1 MSDKLSSTFKDVGEL
16 DDHSGYLKWSRSV
29 KNKLKQHALWG
40 YVDKNNDLHK
50 EPAAGSDSRDEWLR
64 KNEAIIG
71 CINECL
77 SISLQNAYESI
88 TTASELWKK
97 LETDLT
103 PKGVGFIHDI
113 FIKFKTLSLSQCSDL
128 NDYCKQFMEVCDE
141 IERFSPKLKPNDLQ
155 LIVYF
160 HDGLGP
166 TYDFYVTQ
174 FNELHQEALETDK
187 SSKYKLSYAMLRLKN
202 SKATLAHGSAMAFNA
217 QPTMNHQSSIR
228 PINPGAPRR
237 VQAQYDCKSGHA
249 IEVLKLMRYCNK
261 PNCRQPVGHDHTNH
275 VDNYEPRGNK
285 RRGDDNGD
293 SRPNK
298 KSKSNKDKDKDK
310 DNKPKDEVYT
320 TGNSGSSGN
329 ANANI
334 AVAQLDV
341 TAHFANSLFHARP
354 WILDTGAS
362 RHIVGDLS
370 VFTSTQNLPAPIS
383 ITGMTGNSGATAI
396 GTIKLPCRTPSGS
409 TNLIIDDVL
418 YLPGASANLIS
429 SSKLQRAGCPLEFVS
444 KGIAIGRNG
453 VLAELQNTDLY
464 HIDVSPEATA
474 LHAQATA
481 AAATAR
487 NQEAV
492 DYWHQLTGHL
502 GKQNVLKLPQ
512 IVDGVDL
519 NHPPSN
525 EDCWCVVCAE
535 TRMKNLPHRGHIE
548 PGRYENELI
557 HADIFGPIE
566 DAPPHARYLHLLTE
580 DVTKACVGHLMPDK
594 SAASVLASF
603 DSYRRAIERPDRPIH
618 RLHTDEDSDYK
629 SNLHNDYRYKHGIV
643 WVPSIPANPQMNG
656 VAERQGQTV
665 MTIAHSL
672 LQESGLPRK
681 LIPEMIATAIW
692 LKNRTIEAKDGKTPH
707 ELSGRGRPNLGFL
720 KRLGRYGM
728 CQKRNPPGYNWPKFQ
743 PRSEKGRLVG
753 FEGNHFYRMLMPMG
767 SVLRF
772 DHVEW
777 LPEKPPKRPASPTP
791 LPAKQSVP
799 RTGGEVRFD
808 TSKRARATEAP
819 RSSVDVDRLLDSI
832 PLPKT
837 TKSADSNADDSST
850 EGGDTPET
858 DTPGDS
864 SDALENDQSDFQ
876 DVLYQHPYLRE
887 PTESPDPIALAVI
900 EAIKNEDGG
909 VGGLTQAITNLSM
922 RNPTDYNEPRTY
934 KEAMANQYHK
944 MDWQLG
950 MQDEIDSL
958 LENNTWTLVTPP
970 EKANIL
976 DGKWVYKCK
985 RGANNTVVRYKA
997 RWVVRGFQQ
1006 REGID
1011 FYETFATV
1019 VKPMSYKALFA
1030 IAAAY
1035 DLEIEQMDVKT
1046 AFLYGDVDTNIY
1058 IYQPTGFDDGSGRVC
1073 KLNKALYGLKQSP
1086 RIWYRHLLNY
1096 LTALGYRAL
1105 AEDHSVFLHPELNTI
1120 IAVYVDDLLIVGP
1133 NPHNIA
1139 QLKAQLS
1146 DKFQMSD
1153 LGPCQYYLGMVIT
1166 RDRPNRTLHL
1176 SQEGY
1181 IRNILTD
1188 HGMLDH
1194 EVKDRGKNSS
1204 VCTPMESTHLQPPA
1218 EDFIAPKQARE
1229 RYQSA
1234 VGSLMYAM
1242 MGTRPDIAYAVS
1254 VVSRYASN
1262 PDDNCWTA
1270 VKRIFRYLR
1279 GTLQLKLTYKGP
1291 LQPLTGY
1298 SDSDYAG
1305 DPATRRSTSGYVFN
1319 LGSAAISWSSKRQ
1332 PTVALSTCEAEY
1344 MGQVNAT
1351 KEAIW
1356 LERLLEKLTQI
1367 TPNPTVAPH
1376 VDPEEVS
1383 ENHALMAAQTIGIN
1397 ATHAVA
1403 LATVVFCDNQGAIAL
1418 AKDPTN
1424 HSKTKHM
1431 HTKYMFLRE
1440 CVGNQQV
1447 ELRYCP
1453 TGDMVADGL
1462 TKPLPRD
1469 AFERFRQ
1476 HLGLE

>member
-1 MSDKLSSTFKDVGEL
+1 M
-16 DDHSGYLKWSRSV
+16 

-40 YVDKNNDLHK
+40 YINKDSELSK
-50 EPAAGSDSRDEWLR
+50 EPSAESDDRKDWLR
-64 KNEAIIG
+64 KNESIIG
-71 CINECL
+71 CLNECISL
-77 SISLQNAYESI
+77 SLQNKYESI
-88 TTASELWKK
+88 TKASELWTK
-97 LETDLT
+97 LEADLT
-103 PKGVGFIHDI
+103 PKGFGFIHDI
-113 FIKFKTLSLSQCSDL
+113 FIKFKSLSLAQCSDL
-128 NDYCKQFMEVCDE
+128 NDYCNQFSEACDQ
-141 IERFSPKLKPNDLQ
+141 ITRFGEGLRPSDLQ

-160 HDGLGP
+160 HDGLGAN
-166 TYDFYVTQ
+166 YDFYVTQ
-174 FNELHQEALETDK
+174 FNELHQEALTDDK
-187 SSKYKLSYAMLRLKN
+187 TSKYTLGYAMGRLKN
-202 SKATLAHGSAMAFNA
+202 SKATLSHSSTMAFNA
-217 QPTMNHQSSIR
+217 QPTPNQTLIR
-228 PINPGAPRR
+228 VINPGAPKRIPP
-237 VQAQYDCKSGHA
+237 QQDCKSGHA
-249 IEVLKLMRYCNK
+249 VEVHKVMRYCNK
-261 PNCRQPVGHDHTNH
+261 PNCRNPVGHDYANH
-275 VDNYEPRGNK
+275 VDPSEYRK
-285 RRGDDNGD
+285 RRFEDNGNGN
-293 SRPNK
+293 SNK
-298 KSKSNKDKDKDK
+298 KSKSNKDKDNK

-320 TGNSGSSGN
+320 TGNNSSSGPT
-329 ANANI
+329 NANI
-334 AVAQLDV
+334 AVAELDV
-341 TAHFANSLFHARP
+341 TAHFANSPFSARP

-370 VFTSTQNLPAPIS
+370 VFTSTQNLPNPIS
-383 ITGMTGNSGATAI
+383 ITGMTGQSGATAL
-396 GTIKLPCRTPSGS
+396 GTIRLPCRTPDGS
-409 TNLIIDDVL
+409 ANLIIDDVL

-429 SSKLQRAGCPLEFVS
+429 ASKLQRAGCPLAFIDG
-444 KGIAIGRNG
+444 GISIGRNG
-453 VLAELQNTDLY
+453 VLAELRNNDLY
-464 HIDVSPEATA
+464 HIEVSVEAKA
-474 LHAQATA
+474 LHVQETA
-481 AAATAR
+481 AAATAC
-487 NQEAV
+487 NQDAI

-502 GKQNVLKLPQ
+502 GKQNVRKLPQ
-512 IVDGVDL
+512 IVDGIDL
-519 NHPPSN
+519 NHPPTN
-525 EDCWCVVCAE
+525 DDCCCVICAE
-535 TRMKNLPHRGHIE
+535 TRMKNLPHKGHIE

-566 DAPPHARYLHLLTE
+566 DAAPYARYLHLFTE
-580 DVTKACVGHLMPDK
+580 DTTKALTGHLMPDK
-594 SAASVLASF
+594 SAASVLSSF
-603 DSYRRAIERPDRPIH
+603 DSYRKATERPDRPVR
-618 RLHTDEDSDYK
+618 RLHTDEDSVYK
-629 SNLHNDYRYKHGIV
+629 SDLLNDYRYKHGIV
-643 WVPSIPANPQMNG
+643 WEPSIPANPQMNG

-665 MTIAHSL
+665 MTTAHSL

-681 LIPEMIATAIW
+681 MIGEMITAAIW
-692 LKNRTIEAKDGKTPH
+692 LKNRTIEARDGKTPH
-707 ELSGRGRPNLGFL
+707 ELAGRGRPNLGHL

-728 CQKRNPPGYNWPKFQ
+728 CQKRNPPGQNWPKFQ
-743 PRSEKGRLVG
+743 TRAEKGRLVG
-753 FEGNHFYRMLMPMG
+753 FDGNQFYRMLMPSG
-767 SVLRF
+767 YILRF

-777 LPEKPPKRPASPTP
+777 LPEHPLKRPASPTP
-791 LPAKQSVP
+791 LPAKQSLT
-799 RTGGEVRFD
+799 RMGGELRFD
-808 TSKRARATEAP
+808 TSKRARASDAA
-819 RSSVDVDRLLDSI
+819 RSADIDRLLDSI
-832 PLPKT
+832 PSPKLKPT
-837 TKSADSNADDSST
+837 AMNGPRVTEVDDSES
-850 EGGDTPET
+850 E
-858 DTPGDS
+858 DS
-864 SDALENDQSDFQ
+864 SGSSESSRTIEGRNTPSESSDTLEDDQPDIR
-876 DVLYQHPYLRE
+876 DVLYHHPYLRE
-887 PTESPDPIALAVI
+887 PTESPDPIALAVTK
-900 EAIKNEDGG
+900 AVEDEQGG
-909 VGGLTQAITNLSM
+909 NGGFTQAMTNLSL

-934 KEAMANQYHK
+934 KEAMANHYHK

-958 LENNTWTLVTPP
+958 LENNTWTLVSPP
-970 EKANIL
+970 DGANIL

-1046 AFLYGDVDTNIY
+1046 AFLYGDVDTDIF
-1058 IYQPTGFDDGSGRVC
+1058 IHQPIGFDDGSGRVC

-1096 LTALGYRAL
+1096 LTALGYRPL
-1105 AEDHSVFLHPELNTI
+1105 AEDHSVFLHPELNII

-1133 NPHNIA
+1133 NSDNIA
-1139 QLKAQLS
+1139 QLKTQLS

-1181 IRNILTD
+1181 IRNILSD
-1188 HGMLDH
+1188 HGMLEHDA
-1194 EVKDRGKNSS
+1194 KDRSKNST
-1204 VCTPMESTHLQPPA
+1204 VCTPMETTHLQPPA
-1218 EDFIAPKQARE
+1218 EDFIAPKQSRE

-1254 VVSRYASN
+1254 VVSRYAAN
-1262 PDDNCWTA
+1262 PDDSCWTA

-1279 GTLQLKLTYKGP
+1279 GTMQLKLTYRGP
-1291 LQPLTGY
+1291 LLPLAGY

-1367 TPNPTVAPH
+1367 TPNPTIAPH

-1383 ENHALMAAQTIGIN
+1383 ENHALMAAQTGGMD

-1403 LATVVFCDNQGAIAL
+1403 LATVIFCDNQGAIAL

-1476 HLGLE
+1476 HLGLQ